1 MQRILEAV
9 RGTCSLPG
17 AMISRLKTIWK
28 RSGWTEFVFASAALA
43 FAVGVGAFVM
53 LAGEVPGG
61 AYQEWEERLM
71 RSLRDPADPAQII
84 GPWWIQEV
92 ARDVSALGSA
102 VTLITMT
109 VIVLGYLLLRRG
121 YAAAALV
128 VVATL
133 GGYALSATLKNAFGR
148 ERPDVVPHLSH
159 VTSESFPS
167 GHSMLASVVY
177 LTLGALLAQ
186 VAVRRREKI
195 YFIQVALLLSAMIG
209 VSRVLLGVHY
219 PTDVLAGWGAG
230 TAWAL
235 FCWSVAYW
243 LQRRGKIE
251 ATN

>member
-1 MQRILEAV
+1 MIAHLK
-9 RGTCSLPG
+9 SLW
-17 AMISRLKTIWK
+17 R
-28 RSGWTEFVFASAALA
+28 RSGWNEFVLTSAGLA
-43 FAVGVGAFVM
+43 FIVAVCGFVLLARAAPQGEYLELEEKLM
-53 LAGEVPGG
+53 L
-61 AYQEWEERLM
+61 
-71 RSLRDPADPAQII
+71 SLRQPDDVSRII
-84 GPWWIQEV
+84 GPWWVQEV

-102 VTLITMT
+102 MTLILMT
-109 VIVLGYLLLRRG
+109 VLVLGYLLLRRG

-133 GGYALSATLKNAFGR
+133 GGYGISGSLKNVFDR

-186 VAVRRREKI
+186 TAVRKREKI
-195 YFIQVALLLSAMIG
+195 YFINVALFLAFIIG

-219 PTDVLAGWGAG
+219 PTDVLAGWSAG

-235 FCWSVAYW
+235 LCWCATYW
-243 LQRRGKIE
+243 LQRRGTMRSDLVDE
-251 ATN
+251 DGSAS